1 MQAKAI
7 TTKAVESL
15 IIHLCNSQNFALTTA
30 HSTFSSEVCNN
41 QQSLEGFVWK
51 EMVRVLVVHY
61 SSTFLCF
68 LSFSSLNLKNPVLV

>member
-7 TTKAVESL
+7 TTKADKSL

-30 HSTFSSEVCNN
+30 HSTFSSKVCNN

-61 SSTFLCF
+61 SPTFYVTF
-68 LSFSSLNLKNPVLV
+68 PSLLPMGRIQSWW

>member
-7 TTKAVESL
+7 TTKVDESL
-15 IIHLCNSQNFALTTA
+15 IIHLCNSQNLALATA

-51 EMVRVLVVHY
+51 EMVRALVVQY
-61 SSTFLCF
+61 SPTFYVAF
-68 LSFSSLNLKNPVLV
+68 PSLLPM